1 MAHEIAKSNGYP
13 IRECSPR
20 LAHRRPRLTDGSE
33 KIPFCLPFISNEL
46 ARRDGENTGRHE
58 NGQACS
64 RRQLDIFCRVWL
76 LMKLGYNATPMFV
89 QF

>member
-1 MAHEIAKSNGYP
+1 MDTCFNLLNQQFPHIQFT
-13 IRECSPR
+13 REKPR
-20 LAHRRPRLTDGSE
+20 DNWLAFL
-33 KIPFCLPFISNEL
+33 NVQL